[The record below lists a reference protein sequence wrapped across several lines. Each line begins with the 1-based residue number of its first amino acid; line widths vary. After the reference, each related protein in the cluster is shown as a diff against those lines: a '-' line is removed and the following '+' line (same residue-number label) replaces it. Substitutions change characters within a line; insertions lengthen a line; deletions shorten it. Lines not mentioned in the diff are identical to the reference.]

1 MASCTHS
8 TSVQWGLAYPPLMSI
23 LSAMMF
29 LMTVSSASLTSS
41 LLLPLSAFLSFLSR
55 PSDLAISVAWILE
68 EDFRAGVDSYVRPV
82 FGNGGEALDGL
93 AVVVPGKV
101 ILTCKLK
108 CSLAARS
115 LRK

>member
-1 MASCTHS
+1 M
-8 TSVQWGLAYPPLMSI
+8 
-23 LSAMMF
+23 
-29 LMTVSSASLTSS
+29 
-41 LLLPLSAFLSFLSR
+41 
-55 PSDLAISVAWILE
+55 AISVAWILE
-68 EDFRAGVDSYVRPV
+68 EDFRAGLEGVVTPV
-82 FGNGGEALDGL
+82 FGDGGEALDGL